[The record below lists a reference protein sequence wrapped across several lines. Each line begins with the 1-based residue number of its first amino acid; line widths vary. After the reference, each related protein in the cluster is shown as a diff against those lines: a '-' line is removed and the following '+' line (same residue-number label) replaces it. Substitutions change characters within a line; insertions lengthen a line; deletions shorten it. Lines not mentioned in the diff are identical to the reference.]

1 MGCCDDLIREINLY
15 IQKADNKLSDEL
27 SKKGYKNIDK
37 TMSLINDIEDKIVS
51 QLKDNA
57 EDILNELKDVSSL
70 EDFFKTAW
78 PAIRKKCQTDKVLAT
93 YISTKYSKFIPETAQ
108 IYMETIDT
116 ELKITELTTPTTRWI
131 KSWSAELG
139 TKMKI
144 KQMDDLEK
152 ILIDGIDNGKSI
164 DEVARDIQAA
174 GIREDYAYARST
186 ALTETLTAHSK
197 AHFEATLQNPAVDR
211 KEWQHSGSKSITPRP
226 NHVDMDGQIVKKDE
240 PFELLGADGETYH
253 PLVPRDT
260 SLPPGERI
268 NCHCNY
274 NDIVNDEVLGY
285 TLEERERLRQ
295 EAVDEINNSD
305 FIERLEEENKK
316 KAGIEIPDE

>member
-1 MGCCDDLIREINLY
+1 MGCCDDLIKEINLY

-27 SKKGYKNIDK
+27 SKKGYKNVDK

-57 EDILNELKDVSSL
+57 EDILDELKDVGSL
-70 EDFFKTAW
+70 EDFFKTTW

-116 ELKITELTTPTTRWI
+116 ELKISELTAPTTRWI

-139 TKMKI
+139 IKMKI
-144 KQMDDLEK
+144 KQMDNLEK
-152 ILIDGIDNGKSI
+152 ILVDGIDEGKSI
-164 DEVARDIQAA
+164 DEVAREIQAA
-174 GIREDYAYARST
+174 GIRENYAYARST

-197 AHFEATLQNPAVDR
+197 AQLEAYMQNPAVDR
-211 KEWQHSGSKSITPRP
+211 KEWGHSGEKSITPRE
-226 NHVDMDGQIVKKDE
+226 NHIDMDGQVVNVDE
-240 PFELLGADGETYH
+240 PFDLLGADGESYK
-253 PLVPRDT
+253 PMIPRDS

-268 NCHCNY
+268 NCHCF
-274 NDIVNDEVLGY
+274 ITPVVNDEVLGY
-285 TLEERERLRQ
+285 SLEEREKLQQ
-295 EAVDEINNSD
+295 EAIDEINNSD
-305 FIERLEEENKK
+305 FIERLEEENRK
-316 KAGIEIPDE
+316 KAGIELLDE